1 MTRQD
6 KSVQSDVRNG
16 EKVSEFR
23 IVRNGSWYNFESI
36 PQEHRYIIISN
47 LNCGTARKAITVGP
61 SNTLVHD
68 TFSGSIKPLLNDNSF
83 RRISGQLPF
92 MSIRLQTEWHSEH
105 PGRRWCN
112 FHVRV
117 VHHQDRL

>member
-47 LNCGTARKAITVGP
+47 LNCGTARKAINQARKIIGNPQAKVIIEDEAQW
-61 SNTLVHD
+61 L
-68 TFSGSIKPLLNDNSF
+68 K
-83 RRISGQLPF
+83 
-92 MSIRLQTEWHSEH
+92 
-105 PGRRWCN
+105 
-112 FHVRV
+112 
-117 VHHQDRL
+117 